1 MELKIKPFPKNNYP
15 KTGVLIR
22 SSSPQVWLQEMELL
36 GIDLNAVQSF
46 AIPSQEPNVLYG
58 CFFVFTHNAPADIG
72 QHSYFQCFDNRLF
85 IPENTDFYPKLI
97 AEDWKYQDAR
107 YIIMHPDFGL
117 VRLKEEIDW
126 ITVLQDSSK
135 TELVIR
141 KPLNGIN
148 IPQKIRSF
156 QVHMNDDD
164 LLEQL
169 MNPQTDEE
177 WMKNLPF
184 DLKKV
189 MEGNLEEIEKY
200 IAYIT
205 KYPERAVYFGVPLDI
220 HGNSR
225 GGWGDFNFDFGM
237 FGMGGDPIGADK
249 QSQNSSEKSKDS
261 WKVLIGFIVL
271 VVIIIFVLDSKK
283 NNPEEIQVSNVST
296 DLYND
301 HTVETVPENK
311 LAFESGVTKIDMVI
325 DSLYGKERRQLIQ
338 EYEQVNGTGDV
349 ILWKIE
355 EYRLKEKKSRDSL
368 KNVYLKKTEDLV
380 KLKTEGYHT
389 KILDSIR
396 KDTSNTMTKISQK
409 LLADDLLEMRK
420 RVVSDSLSRIYGT
433 LHTTDPTVVFHK
445 ETGKKIFNT
454 SGDVEK
460 GKTSVSEITWMIL
473 AMMGLVAGYSYFV
486 RKKPLYLGGEYVSEG
501 IKMILII
508 ILAASLLYIFYP
520 LIKTFGYNWLVWLLI
535 IGVIVLLYRLFS
547 KDMDIL
553 KSGKNEK

>member
-22 SSSPQVWLQEMELL
+22 SSSPRVWLQEMELL
-36 GIDLNAVQSF
+36 DIDLNAVQSF
-46 AIPSQEPNVLYG
+46 AVPSQQPNVLYG
-58 CFFVFTHNAPADIG
+58 CLLVFTHNAPADIG
-72 QHSYFQCFDNRLF
+72 QHRYFQYFSKRLF

-97 AEDWKYQDAR
+97 AEDWKYQDAQ

-117 VRLKEEIDW
+117 VKLMEEIDW
-126 ITVLQDSSK
+126 ITVLQDSPK
-135 TELVIR
+135 TESIIR
-141 KPLNGIN
+141 KPLNGIS

-184 DLKKV
+184 DLEKV
-189 MEGNLEEIEKY
+189 KAGNLEEIEKY

-205 KYPERAVYFGVPLDI
+205 RYPERAVYFGIPLDI
-220 HGNSR
+220 HSASR

-237 FGMGGDPIGADK
+237 LGMGGDPNPGDK
-249 QSQNSSEKSKDS
+249 QSQNSSKKSKDS

-283 NNPEEIQVSNVST
+283 NNPEEAAVSHVST

-301 HTVETVPENK
+301 HPVETAPENK

-380 KLKTEGYHT
+380 RLKTQGYHT

-396 KDTSNTMTKISQK
+396 KDPANTMSKVSQK
-409 LLADDLLEMRK
+409 LMADDIVEMR
-420 RVVSDSLSRIYGT
+420 RRTLYDSLSRIFGT
-433 LHTTDPTVVFHK
+433 SRTTDPMVVFNKDSGAKTSYINVDDVERK
-445 ETGKKIFNT
+445 ETSI
-454 SGDVEK
+454 
-460 GKTSVSEITWMIL
+460 SEITWMIL
-473 AMMGLVAGYSYFV
+473 VIIGLVAGYSYFV
-486 RKKPLYLGGEYVSEG
+486 RKKPLYMGGEYVSEG
-501 IKMILII
+501 IKMILIM
-508 ILAASLLYIFYP
+508 ILAAALLYIFYP
-520 LIKTFGYNWLVWLLI
+520 LIQTFGYNWLVLLLI
-535 IGVIVLLYRLFS
+535 IGVIILLYRLFS
-547 KDMDIL
+547 EDMDIL
-553 KSGKNEK
+553 KSGKK

>member
-15 KTGVLIR
+15 KTGVLIM

-36 GIDLNAVQSF
+36 GIDLNTVQSF

-58 CFFVFTHNAPADIG
+58 CLLVFSHNAPAEIG
-72 QHSYFQCFDNRLF
+72 QHRYFQCFSQRF
-85 IPENTDFYPKLI
+85 IPENTDFYPRLI
-97 AEDWKYQDAR
+97 AEDWKYQDAQ
-107 YIIMHPDFGL
+107 YMIMHPDFGL
-117 VRLKEEIDW
+117 VRLAEEIDW
-126 ITVLQDSSK
+126 ITVLQDSPK
-135 TELVIR
+135 TESTIR
-141 KPLNGIN
+141 KPLNGIS

-156 QVHMNDDD
+156 QVHMDDDD

-220 HGNSR
+220 HSTLR

-237 FGMGGDPIGADK
+237 FGGSGGDGNLSGGE
-249 QSQNSSEKSKDS
+249 QSKSSSKKSRDS
-261 WKVLIGFIVL
+261 WK
-271 VVIIIFVLDSKK
+271 IFVGFLALIVIVIFVIDFRR
-283 NNPEEIQVSNVST
+283 NNPEEAATSQVST

-301 HTVETVPENK
+301 HPVETAPENK

-380 KLKTEGYHT
+380 KLKTQGYHT
-389 KILDSIR
+389 RILDSIR
-396 KDTSNTMTKISQK
+396 KDPANTMSKVSQK
-409 LLADDLLEMRK
+409 LMADDIVEMR
-420 RVVSDSLSRIYGT
+420 RRTLYDSLSRVYGT
-433 LHTTDPTVVFHK
+433 SRTTDPMVVFNKDSGGKASYINVDDVERK
-445 ETGKKIFNT
+445 ETSI
-454 SGDVEK
+454 
-460 GKTSVSEITWMIL
+460 SEITWMIL
-473 AMMGLVAGYSYFV
+473 AIIGLVAGYSYFV
-486 RKKPLYLGGEYVSEG
+486 RKKPLYMGGEYVSEG
-501 IKMILII
+501 IKMVLII
-508 ILAASLLYIFYP
+508 LLAAALLYIFYP
-520 LIKTFGYNWLVWLLI
+520 LIQTFGYNWLVWLLI

-547 KDMDIL
+547 EDMDIL
-553 KSGKNEK
+553 KSGKK

>member
-15 KTGVLIR
+15 RRGVLIR
-22 SSSPQVWLQEMELL
+22 SASPRVWLQEMELL

-58 CFFVFTHNAPADIG
+58 CLLVFIHDAPADIG
-72 QHSYFQCFDNRLF
+72 QHRYFQCFDNRLV

-97 AEDWKYQDAR
+97 AEDWKYQDAQ
-107 YIIMHPDFGL
+107 YIIMHPDLGL
-117 VRLKEEIDW
+117 VRLTEEIDW
-126 ITVLQDSSK
+126 IAVLQESSK
-135 TELVIR
+135 TESVIR
-141 KPLNGIN
+141 KPLNGIS

-156 QVHMNDDD
+156 QVNINDDD

-205 KYPERAVYFGVPLDI
+205 KYPERAVYLGVPLDI
-220 HGNSR
+220 HSTLR

-237 FGMGGDPIGADK
+237 FGMGGDPIGGDK
-249 QSQNSSEKSKDS
+249 QSQNSSKKSKDS

-283 NNPEEIQVSNVST
+283 NNPEEPAVSQVST

-301 HTVETVPENK
+301 HPVEAAPENK

-380 KLKTEGYHT
+380 RLKTQGYHT
-389 KILDSIR
+389 KIFDSIR
-396 KDTSNTMTKISQK
+396 KNPANKMSKVSQK
-409 LLADDLLEMRK
+409 LMADDIVEMRK
-420 RVVSDSLSRIYGT
+420 RTIYDSLSRIYGT
-433 LHTTDPTVVFHK
+433 SRTTDPMVVFNK
-445 ETGKKIFNT
+445 DSGAKT
-454 SGDVEK
+454 SYINVDDVERK
-460 GKTSVSEITWMIL
+460 ETSVSEITWMIL
-473 AMMGLVAGYSYFV
+473 AMIGLVAGYSYFV
-486 RKKPLYLGGEYVSEG
+486 RKKPLYMGGEYVSEG
-501 IKMILII
+501 IKMILIM
-508 ILAASLLYIFYP
+508 ILAAALLYIFYP
-520 LIKTFGYNWLVWLLI
+520 LIQTFGYNWLVWLLI

-547 KDMDIL
+547 EDMDIL
-553 KSGKNEK
+553 KSGKK

>member
-22 SSSPQVWLQEMELL
+22 SSSPWVWLQEMELL
-36 GIDLNAVQSF
+36 GIDLKTVQSF

-58 CFFVFTHNAPADIG
+58 CLLVFTHTAPADIG
-72 QHSYFQCFDNRLF
+72 QHRYFQCFSQWLF

-97 AEDWKYQDAR
+97 AEDWKYQDAQ

-117 VRLKEEIDW
+117 VRLTEEIDW
-126 ITVLQDSSK
+126 ITVLQDSSI
-135 TELVIR
+135 TESGIR

-156 QVHMNDDD
+156 QVNMNDDD

-220 HGNSR
+220 HSTLR

-237 FGMGGDPIGADK
+237 FGMGGNLSNDDK
-249 QSQNSSEKSKDS
+249 QPQNSSKKSKDS
-261 WKVLIGFIVL
+261 WKVLLGFIIL
-271 VVIIIFVLDSKK
+271 VVIIIFVIDSKK
-283 NNPEEIQVSNVST
+283 NNPEELAVSHVST

-301 HTVETVPENK
+301 HTVETAPENK

-325 DSLYGKERRQLIQ
+325 DSLYGKERRRLIQ
-338 EYEQVNGTGDV
+338 EYEQVNGNGDV

-380 KLKTEGYHT
+380 RLKTEGYHT

-396 KDTSNTMTKISQK
+396 KDPGNTMSKVSQK
-409 LLADDLLEMRK
+409 LLADDIVEMRK
-420 RVVSDSLSRIYGT
+420 RTIYDSLSRIYGT
-433 LHTTDPTVVFHK
+433 SRTTDPMVVFHK
-445 ETGKKIFNT
+445 D
-454 SGDVEK
+454 SGAKTPYINVNDVKRKE
-460 GKTSVSEITWMIL
+460 TSVSEITLMIL
-473 AMMGLVAGYSYFV
+473 AMIGLVAGYSYFV
-486 RKKPLYLGGEYVSEG
+486 RKKPLYMGGEYVSEG
-501 IKMILII
+501 IKMILIVL
-508 ILAASLLYIFYP
+508 LAAALLYIFYP
-520 LIKTFGYNWLVWLLI
+520 LIQTFGYNWLVWLLI

-547 KDMDIL
+547 EDMDIL
-553 KSGKNEK
+553 KSGKK

>member
-22 SSSPQVWLQEMELL
+22 SSSPRVWLQEMELL

-46 AIPSQEPNVLYG
+46 AVPSQEPNVLYG
-58 CFFVFTHNAPADIG
+58 CLLVFNHNVPADIG
-72 QHSYFQCFDNRLF
+72 QHRYFQCFENRLF

-97 AEDWKYQDAR
+97 AEDWKYQDVQ
-107 YIIMHPDFGL
+107 YVIMHPDFGL
-117 VRLKEEIDW
+117 VRLTEEIDW
-126 ITVLQDSSK
+126 IAVLQDSSR
-135 TELVIR
+135 TESVIR
-141 KPLNGIN
+141 KPLNGIS

-156 QVHMNDDD
+156 QVNINDDD

-184 DLKKV
+184 DLEKV
-189 MEGNLEEIEKY
+189 KAGNLEEIEKY

-220 HGNSR
+220 HSTMR

-237 FGMGGDPIGADK
+237 FGMGGDPISVDK
-249 QSQNSSEKSKDS
+249 QSQNSSKKSKDS

-283 NNPEEIQVSNVST
+283 NNTEEPTVSQVST
-296 DLYND
+296 DLYN
-301 HTVETVPENK
+301 HHAVETTPENK

-325 DSLYGKERRQLIQ
+325 DSLYGNERRQLIQ

-380 KLKTEGYHT
+380 RLKTQGYHT

-396 KDTSNTMTKISQK
+396 KDPANTMSKVSQK
-409 LLADDLLEMRK
+409 LMADDIVEMR
-420 RVVSDSLSRIYGT
+420 RRTIYDSLSRIYGT
-433 LHTTDPTVVFHK
+433 SRTTDPMVVFNK
-445 ETGKKIFNT
+445 D
-454 SGDVEK
+454 SGVKAPYINVDDVERK
-460 GKTSVSEITWMIL
+460 ETSVSEITWMIL
-473 AMMGLVAGYSYFV
+473 AIIGLVAGYSYFV
-486 RKKPLYLGGEYVSEG
+486 RKKPLYMGGKYVSEG
-501 IKMILII
+501 IKMILIM
-508 ILAASLLYIFYP
+508 ILAAALLYIFYP
-520 LIKTFGYNWLVWLLI
+520 LIQTFGYNWLVWLLI

-547 KDMDIL
+547 EDMDIL
-553 KSGKNEK
+553 KSGKK